1 MVCTSDQAELVADRL
16 LQCGASAVAEE
27 AVAPESIGP
36 EPATSSVAIEAAVG
50 VTGDVVT
57 AHVEGFTN
65 WLGTVFPAA
74 AIEFPVI
81 DAAWADAWREH
92 AEAVTAGPF
101 LVRPP
106 WVEVAS
112 VRSGALRPDPIGRS
126 PVELVVDPGRAFGS
140 GSHPTT
146 RMCLEALGDLM
157 APHGGDVPHDGNVQ
171 PGGDGRTAL
180 ARLRPGCTVAD
191 VGCGSGI
198 LAVGALL
205 LGAQEAVGVDIDP
218 TARTASRAVA
228 SANGVGERY
237 EFRDGGIA
245 PLCHRGQC
253 FDVVVANVLIPV
265 IEEHGRDLQAM
276 CRPGGAIVVS
286 GLLVDQRDR
295 ALAALE
301 PSEVMREYSSD
312 GWVTLVMTNRTG
324 GRR

>member
-1 MVCTSDQAELVADRL
+1 MTAMSSQEATAE
-16 LQCGASAVAEE
+16 
-27 AVAPESIGP
+27 
-36 EPATSSVAIEAAVG
+36 
-50 VTGDVVT
+50 
-57 AHVEGFTN
+57 
-65 WLGTVFPAA
+65 
-74 AIEFPVI
+74 
-81 DAAWADAWREH
+81 
-92 AEAVTAGPF
+92 
-101 LVRPP
+101 PP
-106 WVEVAS
+106 SPGS
-112 VRSGALRPDPIGRS
+112 VRDAPSRMW
-126 PVELVVDPGRAFGS
+126 VVAAGS
-140 GSHPTT
+140 WPW
-146 RMCLEALGDLM
+146 
-157 APHGGDVPHDGNVQ
+157 
-171 PGGDGRTAL
+171 
-180 ARLRPGCTVAD
+180 
-191 VGCGSGI
+191 
-198 LAVGALL
+198 GALL